1 MPTPVQTRVAAAG
14 RVGAFG
20 LGGLEDFK
28 RFFSR
33 PELGAAHYEWRTLP
47 ITVKVIRAL
56 RDLATS
62 HPAMPSLQTQDVA
75 VQYGLTLGLSLAADL
90 MDDPA
95 LVLPGMFGMK
105 AEQSVDPIET
115 FDEPQDIA

>member
-1 MPTPVQTRVAAAG
+1 MSTPVQTRVAAAG
-14 RVGAFG
+14 RIGTFG
-20 LGGLEDFK
+20 LGGLEDFR

-33 PELGAAHYEWRTLP
+33 PELSSAHYEWRTLP

-56 RDLATS
+56 RDLVTS

-90 MDDPA
+90 MDDPS
-95 LVLPGMFGMK
+95 LVLPGLFGAK
-105 AEQSVDPIET
+105 TEQPAEPVET
-115 FDEPQDIA
+115 FEEPQDIA